1 MSYVVIVSDS
11 EQLFLAIM
19 NSWILMISER
29 YSCIRRWRFTR
40 LELLRTKTSQ
50 NFQRKYVLNTWEN
63 ATEVVAKTNYLSVI
77 TRTHLLEEKNTQ
89 SCAMTS
95 KHGLQTNKK

>member
-1 MSYVVIVSDS
+1 M
-11 EQLFLAIM
+11 
-19 NSWILMISER
+19 
-29 YSCIRRWRFTR
+29 
-40 LELLRTKTSQ
+40 
-50 NFQRKYVLNTWEN
+50 LNTWEN